1 MKLTLKLF
9 LIVFCTTFLQKTF
22 AQNTITFDE
31 SNYETILQKSKAE
44 KKPIFYMIYATWC
57 PHCNK
62 MKKEVF
68 TDKKVID
75 FLNSNFVLAQQ
86 DGDSLQGKYL
96 KERFNV
102 TSLPTFVFLD
112 QNETIL
118 YKLKGEYSPEQLI
131 SEAKNALNPNTQLPY
146 LEKQFN
152 EAVSDGNKCL
162 AYLMVLRKGNDRKT
176 LSIPAHNYLNTQ
188 QESQLATNLNW
199 TIIANGVTDIE
210 SREFQYVLN
219 HKNDFEAIVGSDRMQ
234 RKFVN
239 IVTELLKPYTENLDT
254 LQYEKARKIALMV
267 DIPETNSLIFN
278 YDLTIAERTENWKKY
293 SESSEKYVEK
303 LAWDNASL
311 LKEIATNYN
320 KNISD
325 KNSLKKAGK
334 WMERSLEL
342 SDSYDG
348 LLLITKLYLKASDK
362 KLATFYGKRA
372 KAKADE
378 LSFHNEESDKLF
390 KQLGLK

>member
-1 MKLTLKLF
+1 MKLTSKLF
-9 LIVFCTTFLQKTF
+9 FLLISISFFPQTF
-22 AQNTITFDE
+22 AQNSLTFDE
-31 SNYETILQKSKAE
+31 SDQEIIFQKSKTE
-44 KKPIFYMIYATWC
+44 KKPIFYMIYAKWC

-62 MKKEVF
+62 MKNEVF

-75 FLNSNFVLAQQ
+75 FFNSNFVLAQQ

-96 KERFNV
+96 KEKFNV

-118 YKLKGEYSPEQLI
+118 YKLKGEYSSEQLI

-152 EAVSDGNKCL
+152 DAVSDGNKCL
-162 AYLMVLRKGNDRKT
+162 AYLMALRKGNDRKT
-176 LSIPAHNYLNTQ
+176 LSIPAHKYLNTQ
-188 QESQLATNLNW
+188 QESELASNLNW

-210 SREFQYVLN
+210 SREFRYVLN
-219 HKNDFEAIVGSDRMQ
+219 HKTDFEAIVGADRMQ
-234 RKFVN
+234 RKLVN

-254 LQYEKARKIALMV
+254 LHYEKARKIALTV
-267 DIPETNSLIFN
+267 AIPETNSLIFN

-293 SESSEKYVEK
+293 SEICEKYVEQ

-325 KNSLKKAGK
+325 KNDLKKAGK

-348 LLLITKLYLKASDK
+348 LLLVTKLYLKASDK
-362 KLATFYGKRA
+362 KLAIAYGKKA

-378 LSFHNEESDKLF
+378 LDFHSQESDKLF